1 MPVMY
6 CRKCLLPVPDGYHD
20 FGKKVCS
27 CKTKQEWIDHYKKNK
42 WILKLD
48 GVVYDFTGEKK

>member
-1 MPVMY
+1 MY